1 MIISIDLRMIE
12 ASGIGTYLQ
21 NLIPLIIKHYSNSS
35 FNLLGDK
42 DQLNRYEWIHAKNI
56 KVIGCKAPIYS
67 ITEQIELYRK
77 IPRNTTIFWSP
88 HYTIPILYKG
98 KLLVTVHDVC
108 HLAMPQYLSGIH
120 QRLYAR
126 FMFKVLKYKA
136 NAILT
141 VSEFTK
147 TELLRFINGK
157 DVKVYPIHI
166 GINKSWYDIK
176 KQRECHSKPFLLFVG
191 NVKPHKNLVGLL
203 KALTILV
210 DKIPHDLVIVGKKE
224 GFINGDIKVFE
235 LAKTLGDRVYFTGY
249 VDDETLKQYFANAD
263 GLVFP
268 SLYEGFGLP
277 PLEAMAC
284 GCPVIVSNAASLSE
298 VCGDSA
304 LYFDPYNTE
313 NIAETILVM
322 LSNEKLREEL
332 RQKGLVQAQQFS
344 WEKCAEEVISV
355 IEEVLAK

>member
-1 MIISIDLRMIE
+1 MLN

-21 NLIPLIIKHYSNSS
+21 NLIPLITSYYSNSTFS
-35 FNLLGDK
+35 LLGNSE
-42 DQLNRYEWIHAKNI
+42 LINRYEWSKAKNI
-56 KVIGCKAPIYS
+56 NVIECKAPIYS
-67 ITEQIELYRK
+67 IAEQIELYTK
-77 IPRNTTIFWSP
+77 IPDNTTVFWSP

-120 QRLYAR
+120 QRLYAK
-126 FMFKVLKYKA
+126 FMFKAVAYKA
-136 NAILT
+136 NAILAD
-141 VSEFTK
+141 SDFTK
-147 TELLRFINGK
+147 KEFLGFFNGK
-157 DVKVYPIHI
+157 DEKVHPIHI
-166 GINKSWYDIK
+166 GINTSWYGIQ
-176 KQRECHSKPFLLFVG
+176 KQRVCHSKPFLLFVG

-224 GFINGDIKVFE
+224 GFITGDTKVFE
-235 LAKTLGDRVYFTGY
+235 LAKTLGDRVCFTGY
-249 VDDETLKQYFANAD
+249 VDDETLQQYFVNAD

-284 GCPVIVSNAASLSE
+284 GCPVLVSDAASLPE
-298 VCGDSA
+298 VCGDAA
-304 LYFDPYNTE
+304 LYFDPYNSE
-313 NIAETILVM
+313 DIAEKILEM
-322 LSNEKLREEL
+322 LSNKELREEL
-332 RQKGLVQAQQFS
+332 RQKGLVQAHRFS
-344 WEKCAEEVISV
+344 WEKCAEKVISV